1 VIERLNRELAR
12 AVFSP
17 NVKKAFSDTAFVPM
31 KSTPEQAV
39 QTVER
44 DVKIWGPL
52 LSSLGIK
59 PD

>member
-1 VIERLNRELAR
+1 
-12 AVFSP
+12 
-17 NVKKAFSDTAFVPM
+17 M